1 MNELPRTF
9 GRYTLFDAIGKG
21 GMAEIYLARSETELG
36 ATRLC
41 AVKQILAA
49 YSSDPQFAEMLIFEA
64 KLAARLNHTNIVQVF
79 DLGRADG
86 QLFIAMDYVEGF
98 DLNALLRQCTQTKT
112 PLPLEYALYV
122 VMSVLTGLDY
132 AHRRLDES
140 GRTLGVV
147 HRDISPSNVL
157 VSFSGEVK
165 LCDFGIAHANDIV
178 AKEMPEEIAIKG
190 KAGYMSPE
198 HARGEVLDARA
209 DIFAVGIL
217 LWELLA
223 GRRMYKAENG
233 EALIQVARRAEIPP
247 LESAVADDALRAIIA
262 GALTVDR
269 DARTKSAGEMLSALE
284 RWMQTQRLSVN
295 ALRFG
300 EWLSNH
306 FGAEIVERRRARE
319 RKLPKSTPPPPPP
332 IPSVPLAAPRSSPSG
347 GGLGIRLSEIGG
359 VLAPPKMPPMRPVL
373 VSAGAMENF
382 IGELEK
388 AKRSELDTDPPPP
401 EEEWDSLA
409 LGRLPEPPRVP
420 DAKVVDA
427 GGAARSKTPAYVRP
441 VIIFAAALVVLAVVL
456 CFRG

>member
-21 GMAEIYLARSETELG
+21 GMAEIYLARSENELG

-178 AKEMPEEIAIKG
+178 AKEMPDEIAIKG

-217 LWELLA
+217 LWELLS

-233 EALIQVARRAEIPP
+233 ESLIQVARRAEVPP
-247 LESAVADDALRAIIA
+247 LESTAADDALRSILAS
-262 GALTVDR
+262 ALTVDR

-295 ALRFG
+295 ALKFG
-300 EWLSNH
+300 EWLSTH
-306 FGAEIVERRRARE
+306 FGSEIVERRRARE

-332 IPSVPLAAPRSSPSG
+332 IPSVPLTAPRSPSGG

-373 VSAGAMENF
+373 VSSGAMENF
-382 IGELEK
+382 LGELEK
-388 AKRSELDTDPPPP
+388 AKRSELETDPPPP
-401 EEEWDSLA
+401 EDEWEALA
-409 LGRLPEPPRVP
+409 LGRLPEPPRMP
-420 DAKVVDA
+420 DP
-427 GGAARSKTPAYVRP
+427 KTAQSRDSRPDTPSYVKP
-441 VIIFAAALVVLAVVL
+441 LVIFAAALVVLAVVM